1 MAHYKINKM
10 MLLTIFVFLC
20 LLLIMDVSCKKE
32 EGAKHIERGQKDLQA
47 KAKSEYI
54 SAISY
59 YPKGKLGMHTPE
71 NISIFFPVRYDVAAN
86 STVSYNQSKK
96 CLSISPNIKGTIIW
110 KERNQLEY
118 RFEDIM
124 LPETEYKV
132 SLTCIP
138 FQDRQEKINEKIS
151 FSFIT
156 PPVQL
161 ISGYIKVWGKNE
173 LQSIIRW
180 NYPLSESEIAD
191 YIDIYDA
198 EGEEVK
204 AKSIVVYPGDP
215 NSVEITLKNTS
226 SEYSFEFKAGM
237 PIKNNKATLKEGIEY
252 NLSAPT
258 GNLYLSGLSV
268 IEGSDNYVISLHC
281 NSGGSKYCLFDVDKI
296 ASYIRLEPSIP
307 FTIASYGNIIE
318 IHANFEFEKTYNL
331 YISAGLITTDGYQLY
346 HDYHQSITIPKPL
359 AKLAFAIQGL
369 YLGKKGGTKL
379 PLKVRNIKKIA
390 ISISRMPKE
399 NIPYWYFDK
408 NESSWGFKRLSE
420 KIVKEK
426 IINVDVGNETK
437 LYWLDLRDF
446 INIEETGIYEIVG
459 KEVSPKKNKDQDYNE
474 YDEYYEEDDYYD
486 NYFSNSK
493 VATKT
498 LVIISDISIIAK
510 RASDSIYIWAL
521 NSSTL
526 VPENNV
532 KAKLLSDKNIVM
544 GACTTNSDGVCK
556 LSFRNDYDRT
566 PYILTA
572 IKDNNFSFIYFNS
585 STLSTHEFD
594 VSGGTIPNNK
604 YVGYSYLER
613 DLYRPGEIIN
623 FALIVRKYGNYEPL
637 SSPVIVEI
645 TDPQGKS
652 FATLKSATNNYGL
665 ASFSLN
671 TTTSNFT
678 GKYYLNFK
686 VGNETIDTNYFFLEE
701 FVPQRIQAI
710 ISTDEKR
717 YFKGNEVNGTLQADY
732 LFGAPASEQEY
743 EILCKFM
750 EANFQPKG
758 YKDYRFGIDREK
770 PIIIENPIIK
780 GALDQN
786 GTTKFQCKIDN
797 IKQFKSPIKVNI
809 SGTVFEA
816 GSGRTSKTESSVIM
830 HPSNFYIGLK
840 SSSNR
845 FHPNT
850 DITIHGVILDKNE
863 NILTNISSVKYNLYS
878 IVYNYVRVYN
888 SSSDNFT
895 WQWSKV
901 NIPVLKTQNV
911 DVKNGRFSIT
921 FKPEDYWANY
931 LVEVSD
937 NDMITTSSITVY
949 SWSYDYEE
957 KKISN
962 PEMLNI
968 TFDKEIV
975 NFGDTVTASTLLP
988 FAGKIIWATEL
999 DKVLDYKIENIASES
1014 ASFKFTVPNNT
1025 STLYVTAFLISSN
1038 EEYAIRRAFGVAK
1051 LHIKP
1056 KKHYLVATIEAPDKI
1071 KPNTNLKIKIKVKEP
1086 FVATIAIVD
1095 EGILQITKF
1104 KTPNAYDGIFKD
1116 IALSCSTA
1124 ETFGWVMRKDAF
1136 SLPGGGEKIVL
1147 ENIPTFTKLVS
1158 YWRGIV
1164 ESDKKGVAEIDYKV
1178 PQYEGKLR
1186 IMLVALNENKI
1197 TSAEKYVVVASNVS
1211 ILPTIPRF
1219 AYYEDEIN
1227 FPISFRNNLEKEIS
1241 TSLNIDIIGATI
1253 TKKYSNNIS
1262 LKPKNSYVA
1271 LIPIKVKSNV
1281 DNISIAI
1288 TAKSGEETYYD
1299 SFIITVYPNK
1309 PITTE
1314 MNFLGLKNGRND
1326 LSAHFIPWYNTK
1338 LKAKLVASPIL
1349 GLSSLNH
1356 IKYLINYPY
1365 GCIEQ
1370 TSSSLLTLIKIR
1382 NIVNLIDPEIA
1393 DKAFLTNKIYAGI
1406 QRIISMQTVSGG
1418 FSYWP
1423 GSQNA
1428 EIWSS
1433 IYATLVLLEAK
1444 KAGFLVPEIELNSA
1458 LEFIKA
1464 YAHKKMM
1471 AYYVL
1476 ALGGK
1481 LDAKNVADLIVV
1493 SDNKNLNAE
1502 DLMFLA
1508 GALYYS
1514 GKENYAK
1521 EIFKRALET
1530 YIPTYRNL
1538 NDDFY
1543 SPMRVRALKLYFSE
1557 IMFPASIN
1565 NEQYAIPLVQLLSK
1579 QSYYYSTQELAWS
1592 ILSLGVRIQNVKYAK
1607 NYTAKLFI
1615 NDTEAKYTQT
1625 KDTTIWDIKNFPK
1638 PIKNAAIDVSSDG
1651 IVYLYIEIKGFK
1663 KNAQFQ
1669 RYANGIELTKQFLDF
1684 KGNPIYKFRQK
1695 DLILVKLSAKAYG
1708 RNNFANVAISDYLPA
1723 GFEIEN
1729 PRLNPEVLPAWIDK
1743 KNLMSINYVDYRD
1756 ERIDIF
1762 TTLNPN
1768 TSYFYYIVRA
1778 TTSGDFFM
1786 LPAEATVMYQP
1797 EYRAKTDEAKIK
1809 IIDQ

>member
-1 MAHYKINKM
+1 
-10 MLLTIFVFLC
+10 
-20 LLLIMDVSCKKE
+20 
-32 EGAKHIERGQKDLQA
+32 
-47 KAKSEYI
+47 
-54 SAISY
+54 
-59 YPKGKLGMHTPE
+59 
-71 NISIFFPVRYDVAAN
+71 
-86 STVSYNQSKK
+86 
-96 CLSISPNIKGTIIW
+96 
-110 KERNQLEY
+110 
-118 RFEDIM
+118 M

-132 SLTCIP
+132 SLTCLP
-138 FQDRQEKINEKIS
+138 FQDRQEKIDEKIS

-156 PPVQL
+156 PPIQL
-161 ISGYIKVWGKNE
+161 INGYIRVWGKNE
-173 LQSIIRW
+173 VQSIIKW

-215 NSVEITLKNTS
+215 NSVEITLKNIS
-226 SEYSFEFKAGM
+226 SEYSLEFKAGM
-237 PIKNNKATLKEGIEY
+237 PIKNNKSTLKKGIEY
-252 NLSAPT
+252 NLSAPI

-268 IEGSDNYVISLHC
+268 IEGTDNYVISLHC
-281 NSGGSKYCLFDVDKI
+281 NIGGRKYCLFDVDKI
-296 ASYIRLEPSIP
+296 ASYIRLEPSIA

-318 IHANFEFEKTYNL
+318 IHANFEFERTYNL

-346 HDYHQSITIPKPL
+346 GDYHQSITIPKPS

-437 LYWLDLRDF
+437 LYWLDLKDF

-459 KEVSPKKNKDQDYNE
+459 KEVYPKKNKDQDYNK
-474 YDEYYEEDDYYD
+474 YDDYYD
-486 NYFSNSK
+486 NYYSNSE

-510 RASDSIYIWAL
+510 RTSSSVYVWAL

-526 VPENNV
+526 APENNV

-544 GACTTNSDGVCK
+544 GACTTDSNGVCK
-556 LSFRNDYDRT
+556 LSFRNDYDRI

-623 FALIVRKYGNYEPL
+623 FALIVREYGSYKPL
-637 SSPVIVEI
+637 SLPTIVEI
-645 TDPQGKS
+645 TDPQGKL
-652 FATLKSATNNYGL
+652 FATLKSETNNYGI
-665 ASFSLN
+665 ASFKLN
-671 TTTSNFT
+671 TTASGYT

-686 VGNETIDTNYFFLEE
+686 VGNEMIDTNYFFLEE
-701 FVPQRIQAI
+701 FVPQRIQAKI
-710 ISTDEKR
+710 ITGKKE
-717 YFKGNEVNGTLQADY
+717 YFKDNEIKAILQANY
-732 LFGAPASEQEY
+732 LFGAPASKQEY
-743 EILCKFM
+743 EIMCKFT
-750 EANFQPKG
+750 EVNFQPKG

-770 PIIIENPIIK
+770 PLIIENPIIK
-780 GALDQN
+780 GTLDQDGKAN
-786 GTTKFQCKIDN
+786 FQCKIDS
-797 IKQFKSPIKVNI
+797 IAQLKSSIKVNI

-816 GSGRTSKTESSVIM
+816 GSGRTSKTDSSVLI

-840 SSSNR
+840 SSSTR
-845 FHPNT
+845 FQPNT
-850 DITIHGVILDKNE
+850 NITINGVIVDKNE
-863 NILTNISSVKYNLYS
+863 NLLTNISSVKYNLYR
-878 IVYNYVRVYN
+878 IVYNYVKVYN
-888 SSSDNFT
+888 SSSDIFT
-895 WQWSKV
+895 WQWSKI
-901 NIPVLKTQNV
+901 NIPLLNAQNI

-921 FKPEDYWANY
+921 FNPKDYWANY

-968 TFDKEIV
+968 TLDKEIA
-975 NFGDTVTASTLLP
+975 NFGDTITASILLP
-988 FAGKIIWATEL
+988 FQGKIIWTIEL
-999 DKVLDYKIENIASES
+999 DKVLDYKIENTASES

-1025 STLYVTAFLISSN
+1025 STLYITAFLVSSN
-1038 EEYAIRRAFGVAK
+1038 EKYAIQRAFGITK

-1056 KKHYLVATIEAPDKI
+1056 KKHYFVAEIEAPNKI
-1071 KPNTNLKIKIKVKEP
+1071 KPNTNLKIKIKAKEH
-1086 FVATIAIVD
+1086 FAATIAIVD
-1095 EGILQITKF
+1095 EGILQITKY
-1104 KTPNAYDGIFKD
+1104 KSPNAYDGIFKD

-1124 ETFGWVMRKDAF
+1124 ETFGWIMRKDAF
-1136 SLPGGGEKIVL
+1136 SMLGGGEKMVL

-1158 YWRGIV
+1158 YWSGII
-1164 ESDKKGVAEIDYKV
+1164 ESNKKGIAQIDFKV

-1186 IMLVALNENKI
+1186 IMLVALNESKI

-1219 AYYEDEIN
+1219 AYYKDEIS
-1227 FPISFRNNLEKEIS
+1227 FPISFRNNLEKDIL
-1241 TSLNIDIIGATI
+1241 TSLNIDITGASI
-1253 TKKYSNNIS
+1253 TKEFNNNLT
-1262 LKPKNSYVA
+1262 LKPKSSYVA
-1271 LIPIKVKSNV
+1271 LIPIKVNSNV
-1281 DNISIAI
+1281 DNLNIAI

-1299 SFIITVYPNK
+1299 SFIIPVYPNK

-1314 MNFLGLKNGRND
+1314 MNFLELKNGKND
-1326 LSAHFIPWYNTK
+1326 LSTYFLPWYSTK
-1338 LKAKLVASPIL
+1338 LKAMLVASPIL

-1406 QRIISMQTVSGG
+1406 QRILSMQTLSGG

-1423 GSQNA
+1423 GSENA

-1433 IYATLVLLEAK
+1433 VYATLTLFEAK
-1444 KAGFLVPEIELNSA
+1444 KAGFLVPELELNYA

-1476 ALGGK
+1476 AMGGK
-1481 LDAKNVADLIVV
+1481 LDAKNVIDLISV
-1493 SDNKNLNAE
+1493 SDNKNLNTE
-1502 DLMFLA
+1502 ELMFIA

-1521 EIFKRALET
+1521 DILSRALKLP
-1530 YIPTYRNL
+1530 IPTKRNL

-1543 SPMRVRALKLYFSE
+1543 SPLRAYALKLYFSE
-1557 IMFPASIN
+1557 LIYPASIN
-1565 NEQYAIPLVQLLSK
+1565 NEQYAIPLIELLSK
-1579 QSYYYSTQELAWS
+1579 TSYYYSTQELAWS
-1592 ILSLGVRIQNVKYAK
+1592 ILSLGTRIQNVKYAK
-1607 NYTAKLFI
+1607 NYKAKLFI
-1615 NDTEAKYTQT
+1615 NDAEIKYTQI
-1625 KDTTIWDIKNFPK
+1625 KNTTIWDIKNFPRDVNNAFID
-1638 PIKNAAIDVSSDG
+1638 IKSDG
-1651 IVYLYIEIKGFK
+1651 IVYLYIEVKGFK

-1669 RYANGIELTKQFLDF
+1669 RYVNGIELSKQFLDL

-1695 DLILVKLSAKAYG
+1695 DLILVKLSAKAI
-1708 RNNFANVAISDYLPA
+1708 RKSNLANVAITDYLPA

-1729 PRLNPEVLPAWIDK
+1729 PRLNPDALPDWINK
-1743 KNLMSINYVDYRD
+1743 ANLITPDYVDYRD
-1756 ERIDIF
+1756 ERIDLF
-1762 TTLNPN
+1762 TTLSPN
-1768 TSYFYYIVRA
+1768 TFYYYYIVRA
-1778 TTSGDFFM
+1778 TITGDFFI
-1786 LPAEATVMYQP
+1786 LPAEAIVMYQP
-1797 EYRAKTDEAKIK
+1797 EYKANTDDAKIK
-1809 IIDQ
+1809 ITDK